1 MVVLRPII
9 IPNQISGISGDLM
22 AMEERPDAI
31 PLLKEIIFPTFVIG
45 GQVEYQADSLPHFC

>member
-22 AMEERPDAI
+22 AMEGRPDAI
-31 PLLKEIIFPTFVIG
+31 PLLKEIICPTLVIV
-45 GQVEYQADSLPHFC
+45 GQVEDQDDSLPHFF